1 MEKVN
6 IIIIQV
12 RCGDNQAHNNMPP
25 YLIVNYIIKAKNS
38 TYTLS
43 KVVNSLDSDSTI
55 DSLSAEQGKI
65 LNNKLTPV
73 VLYNNASGTQGTITL
88 TDSVANYKFLI
99 VTFKR
104 DLGYFSIIVDAPN
117 NTQITVPTTFY
128 QEGNPNS
135 MYIYSSKLG
144 FNNNIV
150 TYIYHGLSYLP
161 NGGTISVGND
171 DNVRVVK
178 ILGYK

>member
-1 MEKVN
+1 
-6 IIIIQV
+6 
-12 RCGDNQAHNNMPP
+12 
-25 YLIVNYIIKAKNS
+25 
-38 TYTLS
+38 
-43 KVVNSLDSDSTI
+43 
-55 DSLSAEQGKI
+55 
-65 LNNKLTPV
+65 
-73 VLYNNASGTQGTITL
+73 
-88 TDSVANYKFLI
+88 
-99 VTFKR
+99 
-104 DLGYFSIIVDAPN
+104 
-117 NTQITVPTTFY
+117 
-128 QEGNPNS
+128 